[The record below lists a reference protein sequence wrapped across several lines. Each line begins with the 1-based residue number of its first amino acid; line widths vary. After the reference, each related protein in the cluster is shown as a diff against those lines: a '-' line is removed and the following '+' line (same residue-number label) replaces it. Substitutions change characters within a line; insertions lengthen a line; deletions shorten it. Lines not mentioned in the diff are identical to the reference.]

1 MTLGLIN
8 ANPVVQARKERLA
21 RTQDQYRDDDGL
33 DPLDIYEYVRDIRD
47 PEHPYSLEQLSV
59 LSEDSITLDDKLNR
73 ILITFTPTI
82 QHCSMATIIG
92 LCLRA
97 KLKECLPLH
106 YKVDIR
112 VSPGSHAD
120 EDSVNKQ
127 LNDKERVV
135 AALENPNL
143 RQLVDECICSTE
155 M

>member
-1 MTLGLIN
+1 MICEFCGFWLC
-8 ANPVVQARKERLA
+8 
-21 RTQDQYRDDDGL
+21 DQFR
-33 DPLDIYEYVRDIRD
+33 
-47 PEHPYSLEQLSV
+47 
-59 LSEDSITLDDKLNR
+59 
-73 ILITFTPTI
+73 ITFTPTI

-120 EDSVNKQ
+120 EHSVNKQ

-143 RQLVDECICSTE
+143 RQLVDECISSSE

>member
-8 ANPVVQARKERLA
+8 ANPVTK
-21 RTQDQYRDDDGL
+21 
-33 DPLDIYEYVRDIRD
+33 YVRDIRD

-73 ILITFTPTI
+73 IIITFTPTI

-143 RQLVDECICSTE
+143 RQLVDECLCSNE
-155 M
+155 I